1 MNEKTKNNKNPKSQ
15 DKPAKKGRWDNP
27 AINMT
32 VHVFMGTFIF
42 LLVATAAYGI
52 DLYVHWLQEHGATK
66 YLVFLL
72 SGFANALVTLDVIC
86 ALWYIIQKIVE
97 EFFDDSDE

>member
-1 MNEKTKNNKNPKSQ
+1 MNDRFKNNKNQKQQ

-27 AINMT
+27 AVNMT
-32 VHVFMGTFIF
+32 VHVIMGTFIF

-52 DLYVHWLQEHGATK
+52 DLYVHWLQAHGATT

-72 SGFANALVTLDVIC
+72 SGFANALVTLDVAC
-86 ALWYIIQKIVE
+86 ALWYIIKKIAD
-97 EFFDDSDE
+97 EFCDDSDE